1 MRCSSVFCVAVS
13 QEFCDE
19 TNIGVL
25 ACDNIGDGV
34 DAHDEVM
41 FVGVIKDKDS
51 NLPPPIISSRARFN
65 SKLSLDDELSL
76 ESLTLSSPALSEP

>member
-41 FVGVIKDKDS
+41 FVGVVES
-51 NLPPPIISSRARFN
+51 A
-65 SKLSLDDELSL
+65 SK
-76 ESLTLSSPALSEP
+76 